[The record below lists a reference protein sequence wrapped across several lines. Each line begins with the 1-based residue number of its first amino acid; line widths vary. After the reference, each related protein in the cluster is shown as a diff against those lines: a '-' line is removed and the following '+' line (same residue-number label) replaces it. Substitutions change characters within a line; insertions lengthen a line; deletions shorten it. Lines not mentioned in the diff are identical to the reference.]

1 MTFRPELRVQKPKL
15 EQLLL
20 GDLLLMRLHL
30 VYIPWKISAAVDK
43 ELE

>member
-1 MTFRPELRVQKPKL
+1 MTFRTELRVQKPKL

-30 VYIPWKISAAVDK
+30 VCIPWKRSAVVDK

>member
-1 MTFRPELRVQKPKL
+1 MTFRTELRVQKSKL

-20 GDLLLMRLHL
+20 GDLLLVRLHL
-30 VYIPWKISAAVDK
+30 VYIPWKISAVVDK